1 MNGIK
6 NIYDESQMIRDLLS
20 KLFFDRLQ
28 KYQSILLRNAL
39 YRVGVYYLNRNF
51 IKFIFKNEKLNRT
64 IKKNIRKINFTA
76 TNFYIAADID
86 VISDH
91 AADASGNPAW
101 NELYAGLGAATP
113 DDLQEYSLHRL

>member
-76 TNFYIAADID
+76 TNFYIGWKDILEFSLLKIQKWNNIKKSID
-86 VISDH
+86 IISKYIFVYL
-91 AADASGNPAW
+91 W
-101 NELYAGLGAATP
+101 KY
-113 DDLQEYSLHRL
+113 